1 MFSCSMGKVFCIE
14 ERLELALQML
24 DTSGHVLDPG
34 QWRSDSADGV
44 PSLKSFLF
52 IIWTLLFVVVGV
64 LRESE
69 CLNTVNVKANLC
81 VPHLKLRFCLFI

>member
-1 MFSCSMGKVFCIE
+1 MGKVFCIE

-34 QWRSDSADGV
+34 QDSADGV